1 MKYAPCATIPHKV
14 LNVISSDFCA
24 SVFTVYTTG
33 FFIVPLII
41 AEEEGVVNDIPC
53 S

>member
-1 MKYAPCATIPHKV
+1 MLSRLT
-14 LNVISSDFCA
+14 
-24 SVFTVYTTG
+24 SVHLYLLSNTTG